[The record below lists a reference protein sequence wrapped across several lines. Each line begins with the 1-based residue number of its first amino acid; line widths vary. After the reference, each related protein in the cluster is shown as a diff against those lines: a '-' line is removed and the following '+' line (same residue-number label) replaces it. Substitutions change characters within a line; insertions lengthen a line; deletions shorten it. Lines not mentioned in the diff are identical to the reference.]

1 MFTHER
7 QAVEQLIH
15 AYCAAQALP
24 EVGELTWSPVPF
36 SGEWGIS
43 TSFFQLAATRAR
55 QLAASGEGVNVA
67 QLAQEI
73 ASGIA
78 TYLGAQIGAPT
89 GFSHV
94 EAVRGYLNLYY
105 STAEYTQRV
114 VDTVLTQGVDFG
126 KGSPKNERIMVEYAQ
141 PNTHHSFHIG
151 HYRNAVLGEAL
162 SRLVEFA
169 GFETIRAS
177 YPGDI
182 GLGVITVVWA
192 YNKFYRGQEPEGIHE
207 RGQWLLKIYV
217 EATSLLEPHEGETEA
232 EKAQRAAYDA
242 ERREVYRKWDEG
254 DPEVRQ
260 IWEMTRE
267 WSLEELR
274 AILRLIG
281 VPIDVW
287 FFESQMDSSAKAI
300 VDELIQRGIADDE
313 RASGGAVIVRIDEK
327 LGLKKE
333 KYRTNVLLRSD
344 GTTLY
349 LTKDLALAKVKFEQY
364 QVDRSLY
371 VIDVRQSLYM
381 QQVFKILELWGF
393 HQAEKSYHLGYGFVS
408 LPEGAMSA
416 RRGRVV
422 SFMEVANEAFRRVQA
437 VITEK
442 NPELSEAERRQVAEQ
457 VGLGA
462 LAYAMLAVDNNKD
475 IVFEMD
481 AALNFDGHT
490 APYIQNAH
498 VRANSILK
506 KAGSLPDEAV
516 FDYALTSHEIEL
528 IDLISRFPATVQ
540 QAALE
545 YKPLSIASYAY
556 DLAKAFH
563 SFYHVVPVVQTEQ
576 ETIRFARLRLVAA
589 ARQTLANALR
599 LLVIQAP
606 DVM

>member
-7 QAVEQLIH
+7 QAIENQIRN
-15 AYCAAQALP
+15 YCAAHGYP
-24 EVGELTWSPVPF
+24 ELGDLTWSPVPF

-43 TSFFQLAATRAR
+43 TSFFQVAAARAR
-55 QLAASGEGVNVA
+55 QLAATGERANVA

-78 TYLGAQIGAPT
+78 AEFGAPA
-89 GFSHV
+89 GFNHV
-94 EAVRGYLNLYY
+94 EAVRGYLNLFY
-105 STAEYTQRV
+105 STAEYAQRV
-114 VDTVLTQGVDFG
+114 VDTVLELGALFG
-126 KGSPKNERIMVEYAQ
+126 KGSQKGERIMVEYAQ

-192 YNKFYRGQEPEGIHE
+192 YNKFYRGQEPEGVHE
-207 RGQWLLKIYV
+207 RGQWLLKLYV
-217 EATSLLEPHEGETEA
+217 EATRLLEAREGESEA
-232 EKAQRAAYDA
+232 EKAQRQVYEA
-242 ERREVYRKWDEG
+242 ERRDVYRRWDEG
-254 DPEVRQ
+254 DPEIRQ
-260 IWEMTRE
+260 LWQMTRD

-274 AILRLIG
+274 DILRMIG

-287 FFESQMDSSAKAI
+287 FFESEMDEPAKAI
-300 VDELIQRGIADDE
+300 VDELIQREIADDE
-313 RASGGAVIVRIDEK
+313 RPSGGAVIVKIDEK

-333 KYRTNVLLRSD
+333 KYRTNVILRND

-349 LTKDLALAKVKFEQY
+349 LTKDLALAKVKFEEY
-364 QVDRSLY
+364 HVDRSLY

-393 HQAEKSYHLGYGFVS
+393 PQAQKCFHLGYGFVS

-422 SFMEVANEAFRRVQA
+422 SFMEVASEAFRRVQA
-437 VITEK
+437 VIVEK
-442 NPELSEAERRQVAEQ
+442 NPDLPESERQKVAEQ

-490 APYIQNAH
+490 APYIQNAR
-498 VRANSILK
+498 VRASSILK
-506 KAGSLPDEAV
+506 KAGSLPEKAG
-516 FDYALTSHEIEL
+516 FDYELTPHEIEL

-545 YKPLSIASYAY
+545 YKPLAIASYAY

-589 ARQTLANALR
+589 TRQTITNALR